1 MNNDVQGNRREEAA
15 PLINQNNRGNQQMR
29 KFTINT
35 QNKAR
40 TIMVDQNQQ
49 QLNNFRR
56 DIVVQAGYDRF
67 VITEDDIISM
77 D

>member
-1 MNNDVQGNRREEAA
+1 MQGNRREEAA
-15 PLINQNNRGNQQMR
+15 PLINQNNIGNQQMR